1 VSEVL
6 LQVDRLEMRFGG
18 IVALHEVSL
27 SARAGH
33 VTAVIGPNGA
43 GKTTLFNCITGMYR
57 STGGRIEFDGRTL
70 SRMNPHEIARSGIAR
85 TFQNLALFEGLSV
98 FENLKMGAYQ
108 RGHTGL
114 LEGMIIS
121 PRARREEA
129 EAERR
134 ARETLAF
141 LGIEDVASKRP
152 SELSYGMQKQVEF
165 ARALMQDAR
174 LILLDEPMAGM
185 NQTEKSRLV
194 DLILQVRDRL
204 DVSFLLVE
212 HDMPVVM
219 GMSDHIV
226 VLDFGRK
233 IAEGEPQQ
241 VSTNEAVI
249 AAYLGTELSGAAAS

>member
-1 VSEVL
+1 VNEVL
-6 LQVDRLEMRFGG
+6 LEVDRLEMRFGG

-33 VTAVIGPNGA
+33 ITAVIGPNGA

-57 STGGRIEFDGRTL
+57 ATGGRIVFDGRTL
-70 SRMNPHEIARSGIAR
+70 TRMNPHEIARSGIAR

-98 FENLKMGAYQ
+98 LDNLKMGAYQ
-108 RGHTGL
+108 RGGTGL
-114 LEGMIIS
+114 LEGAIVS

-129 EAERR
+129 AFERH
-134 ARETLAF
+134 AWETLAF
-141 LGIEDVASKRP
+141 LGIQDVADKKP

-185 NQTEKSRLV
+185 NQTEKKRLV

-204 DVSFLLVE
+204 HVSFLLVE

-233 IAEGEPQQ
+233 IAEGDAQE

-249 AAYLGTELSGAAAS
+249 AAYLGTELSGAAA

>member
-1 VSEVL
+1 
-6 LQVDRLEMRFGG
+6 MRFGG

-33 VTAVIGPNGA
+33 ITAVIGPNGA

-57 STGGRIEFDGRTL
+57 ATGGRIEYDGRTL
-70 SRMNPHEIARSGIAR
+70 LRMNPHDIARSGIAR

-98 FENLKMGAYQ
+98 FENLKIGAYQ
-108 RGHTGL
+108 RGRTGL

-152 SELSYGMQKQVEF
+152 SEPSYG
-165 ARALMQDAR
+165 RR
-174 LILLDEPMAGM
+174 
-185 NQTEKSRLV
+185 TE
-194 DLILQVRDRL
+194 
-204 DVSFLLVE
+204 
-212 HDMPVVM
+212 
-219 GMSDHIV
+219 
-226 VLDFGRK
+226 
-233 IAEGEPQQ
+233 
-241 VSTNEAVI
+241 
-249 AAYLGTELSGAAAS
+249 AASPRAPQ